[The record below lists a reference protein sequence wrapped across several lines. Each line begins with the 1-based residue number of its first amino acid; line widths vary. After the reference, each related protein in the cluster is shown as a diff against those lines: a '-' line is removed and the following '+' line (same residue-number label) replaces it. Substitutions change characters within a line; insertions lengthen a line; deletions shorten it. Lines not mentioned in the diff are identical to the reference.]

1 MKRRLLEG
9 NHVRRRRLFSIALV
23 SMAEIIAANILT
35 SHLLVRMC
43 KGMGTQ
49 LHLNSLCKKE
59 VEHET
64 AGQTGSSWKAS
75 WKY

>member
-1 MKRRLLEG
+1 
-9 NHVRRRRLFSIALV
+9 
-23 SMAEIIAANILT
+23 MAEIIAANILT